1 MNRTLTAESWNPRS
15 NTAPGSMAAN
25 PAQVSASA
33 ERLWAR
39 RPPAPAASPMHAMAA
54 ERTAEG
60 VQPQKTT

>member
-1 MNRTLTAESWNPRS
+1 
-15 NTAPGSMAAN
+15 MAAN

-39 RPPAPAASPMHAMAA
+39 RPPTPAASPMHAMAA